1 MKNVILNLV
10 NLQIIFGG
18 NEMSIEYQVWIAI
31 EEWNDENKQDDKEFC
46 QVIKTDSE
54 QIAMSFFDELQKF
67 AFEKLKKPSS

>member
-1 MKNVILNLV
+1 MCV
-10 NLQIIFGG
+10 
-18 NEMSIEYQVWIAI
+18 EYQVWIAI